1 MSTAVMIPKNDA
13 SLGTGRLVGMLLLA
27 HLAGGLIV
35 PFVMLHP
42 LVTPPGFLVS
52 AAGVANQVRAA
63 VLLFFVGSAMAIAV
77 ASAGWRVFSQYSSAM
92 ALWLVALA
100 VAAFTL
106 QAVDNAHILSMLSLS
121 REYASADAAKAELF
135 EGLAVVV
142 GATRKWSHY
151 AFLLTVGWWILS
163 LCTLLYRFRLVPRAI
178 AAFGIIGAVLQIAG
192 VSVRGLLGLP
202 PETRLAMPLAPAYVL
217 LAVWLMVK
225 GFDLRHRALE
235 GEAQKPAS

>member
-1 MSTAVMIPKNDA
+1 MSTAVMIQKKDA
-13 SLGTGRLVGMLLLA
+13 SLGTGRLVGVLLLA

-42 LVTPPGFLVS
+42 LVSPPGFLVS

-77 ASAGWRVFSQYSSAM
+77 ASAGWRVFSQYSPAM

-121 REYASADAAKAELF
+121 QEYARADAAKAELF

-151 AFLLTVGWWILS
+151 AFLLTVGCWIL
-163 LCTLLYRFRLVPRAI
+163 LLTGLLYRFRFVPRWL
-178 AAFGIIGAVLQIAG
+178 AAFAMIGSVLQITG
-192 VSVRGLLGLP
+192 VSLRGLLGYA
-202 PETRLAMPLAPAYVL
+202 PETRMAMPLAPAYIL

-225 GFDLRHRALE
+225 GFDTRYPALE
-235 GEAQKPAS
+235 VER